1 MYKKRTYRNLVKREN
16 LVSFRTVVKETD
28 LSILAEKHLD
38 RETTDII
45 LKYRGYIESY
55 ISLYPE
61 FATTLVPWINNVS
74 DPNIIA
80 PNIVAPNIIAPNI
93 INDMIKAGIK
103 ANVGPMAAIAGS
115 IAEYVGND
123 LMAHSREVVVE
134 NGGDIFLMLK
144 GTVTIGI
151 FAGESPL
158 SMKMGVCID
167 TKNQP
172 LAVCT
177 SSGTIGHSL
186 SMGKADAVCVIS
198 RSCSLADAAATS
210 IGNQIKT
217 KADIN
222 KSIDFGKKIDGI
234 IGIVVIMDDK
244 IGLWGD
250 IEVIPLKT

>member
-1 MYKKRTYRNLVKREN
+1 M
-16 LVSFRTVVKETD
+16 KETD

-103 ANVGPMAAIAGS
+103 ANVGPMAAVAGA
-115 IAEYVGND
+115 IAEYVGKD
-123 LMAHSREVVVE
+123 LMVHSREVVVE
-134 NGGDIFLMLK
+134 NGGDIFLMLN
-144 GTVTIGI
+144 GTITIGI